1 MALFDGRA
9 LVVDDH
15 KTNRMKLS
23 LAVQNLGL
31 EVEAVASGADCLT
44 RLREEAFDIVLL
56 DIVMPEMDGFEVLT
70 AMKADPVLRDIPV
83 IVISSLEDM
92 DDVVRAIELGA
103 EDFLTKTFNPVLL
116 KARVGA
122 GIERKRLR
130 DKELE

>member
-1 MALFDGRA
+1 MAVFERRA

-15 KTNRMKLS
+15 KTNRPKLTM
-23 LAVQNLGL
+23 AVQNLGL

-44 RLREEAFDIVLL
+44 KLRAEPLY
-56 DIVMPEMDGFEVLT
+56 IVMPEMDGFEALT
-70 AMKADPVLRDIPV
+70 EMKAEAALRDIPV

-103 EDFLTKTFNPVLL
+103 DDFLTKSFNPVLL

-130 DKELE
+130 DKDL